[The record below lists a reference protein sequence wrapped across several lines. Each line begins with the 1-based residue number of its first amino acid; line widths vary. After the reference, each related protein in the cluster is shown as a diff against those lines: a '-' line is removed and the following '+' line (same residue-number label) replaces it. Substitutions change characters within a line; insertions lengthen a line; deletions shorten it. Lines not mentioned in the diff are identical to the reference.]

1 VRNLPLWIAVALL
14 GGTASVAR
22 FVLDDLVELRWERE
36 FPLGILL
43 VNLSGTFAAGLLLG
57 VGTSDDVHLLAA
69 VGTLGSFTTF
79 STWML
84 DLERAE
90 EQGEPGNFA
99 LNLGLSAVLG
109 LGAAVLGRAVG
120 RLL

>member
-1 VRNLPLWIAVALL
+1 MSDVLLWIAVALL
-14 GGTASVAR
+14 GGAASVSR
-22 FVLDDLVELRWERE
+22 FVLDDAIALRFGRE
-36 FPLGILL
+36 FPLGILI
-43 VNLSGTFAAGLLLG
+43 VNLTGTFVAGFLLG
-57 VGTSDDVHLLAA
+57 LGTSDDIHLLAA
-69 VGTLGSFTTF
+69 VGTIGSFTTF

-90 EQGEPGNFA
+90 EQNEPANFA

-109 LGAAVLGRAVG
+109 LGAAVLSRAAG

>member
-1 VRNLPLWIAVALL
+1 LSDFALWIAVALL
-14 GGTASVAR
+14 GGGASVAR
-22 FVLDDLVELRWERE
+22 FVLDDLVEFRWERE

-57 VGTSDDVHLLAA
+57 VGANDDVHLLAA
-69 VGTLGSFTTF
+69 TGTLGSFTTF

-90 EQGEPGNFA
+90 EQREPGNFA
-99 LNLGLSAVLG
+99 LNLGLSAGLG
-109 LGAAVLGRAVG
+109 LGAAALGRAVG
-120 RLL
+120 RML